1 MRTKPPG
8 RARADRAVFLGSP
21 VLQDGKTSATAMLM
35 IRMEWCR
42 GVDAEIKAIAESSA
56 ALLYGEPRLVS
67 CSLAIHSR
75 M

>member
-8 RARADRAVFLGSP
+8 RARADRAVFLGRP
-21 VLQDGKTSATAMLM
+21 VLQDGKTSATAKLM
-35 IRMEWCR
+35 IRIEWCG

-56 ALLYGEPRLVS
+56 ALFYAEPRLVS
-67 CSLAIHSR
+67 CSLVIHSR

>member
-21 VLQDGKTSATAMLM
+21 VPQDGKTSATAMLM
-35 IRMEWCR
+35 IRMEWCG
-42 GVDAEIKAIAESSA
+42 GVDAETKAIAESSA
-56 ALLYGEPRLVS
+56 ALFYAEPRLVS